1 MTTFDE
7 DEKGIPIPEC
17 LFPEAPTAETARS
30 DGPALDRRLRTAC
43 DLLPEESVVW
53 DIGTDHAYIPIYLL
67 RCGKCTAA
75 VASDI
80 NRGPLGAAKRNAE
93 LYGVSERITFL
104 LTNGLGETD
113 PAAYG
118 VTDLCICGMGGEL
131 IAEILR
137 ASPYLPQA
145 GLRLVLQPMSHG
157 YDLRCALRK
166 DGYTIR
172 EERLCK
178 ANGKIYAV
186 IAAEYTGAQE
196 EYTEAELLLGRQD
209 RTDPLW
215 QPYVIGFRHA
225 LEKKRQGRIAGRL
238 DTAYEDALALE
249 LDAYLAE
256 SKKIIEKRGKRV

>member
-1 MTTFDE
+1 MSRILERIVADM
-7 DEKGIPIPEC
+7 K
-17 LFPEAPTAETARS
+17 
-30 DGPALDRRLRTAC
+30 PAL
-43 DLLPEESVVW
+43 E
-53 DIGTDHAYIPIYLL
+53 
-67 RCGKCTAA
+67 
-75 VASDI
+75 
-80 NRGPLGAAKRNAE
+80 AAKRNAE

-215 QPYVIGFRHA
+215 QPYITGFRHA

>member
-17 LFPEAPTAETARS
+17 LSPEAPTAETARS

-80 NRGPLGAAKRNAE
+80 NRGPLEAAKRNAE

-137 ASPYLPQA
+137 ASPYLP
-145 GLRLVLQPMSHG
+145 
-157 YDLRCALRK
+157 
-166 DGYTIR
+166 
-172 EERLCK
+172 
-178 ANGKIYAV
+178 
-186 IAAEYTGAQE
+186 
-196 EYTEAELLLGRQD
+196 
-209 RTDPLW
+209 
-215 QPYVIGFRHA
+215 
-225 LEKKRQGRIAGRL
+225 
-238 DTAYEDALALE
+238 
-249 LDAYLAE
+249 
-256 SKKIIEKRGKRV
+256 